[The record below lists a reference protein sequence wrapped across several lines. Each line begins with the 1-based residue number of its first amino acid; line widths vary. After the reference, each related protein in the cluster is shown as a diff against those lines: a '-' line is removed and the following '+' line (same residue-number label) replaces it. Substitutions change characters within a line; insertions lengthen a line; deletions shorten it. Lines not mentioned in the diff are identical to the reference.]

1 MYDSG
6 GWFHNDITCVLILTF
21 ASLILGRMHR
31 VHSNTRCRSINARL
45 LFPTSIFSRLI
56 KINKTEIEI
65 KGRRKL
71 KQLRYKM
78 IERSDGNRKDNNPK
92 CKFYSLTHVSP
103 TESAWSSFALI
114 INKARFPRFRKTQS
128 GKLKVLK
135 PSISEEEKRL
145 FSAANWKLSK
155 VFTLPWKFMC
165 TCTFMCPLNVHLF
178 SEKSFP
184 TPSHITW

>member
-1 MYDSG
+1 MCLDSEFCFSYLG
-6 GWFHNDITCVLILTF
+6 KNAQSSQKHQMLIHKCETF
-21 ASLILGRMHR
+21 VSLWTPPGID
-31 VHSNTRCRSINARL
+31 SQSIK
-45 LFPTSIFSRLI
+45 T
-56 KINKTEIEI
+56 NKTEIEI

-78 IERSDGNRKDNNPK
+78 IEGSNGNRQDNNPK

-135 PSISEEEKRL
+135 PLISEEEKRL

-184 TPSHITW
+184 TSSDITW